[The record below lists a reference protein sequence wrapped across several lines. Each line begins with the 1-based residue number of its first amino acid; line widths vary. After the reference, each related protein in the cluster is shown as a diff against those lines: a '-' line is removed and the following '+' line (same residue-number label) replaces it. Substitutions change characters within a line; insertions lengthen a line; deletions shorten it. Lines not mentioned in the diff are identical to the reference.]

1 VVFFGKP
8 NFGIWDSTTTGIL
21 RTALA
26 EATRRALAGGI
37 YSDKDGTPTHDALA
51 KAISD
56 LAQKGER
63 DHQRLVQAALK
74 RLGASQHG

>member
-1 VVFFGKP
+1 MVLSTKP
-8 NFGIWDSTTTGIL
+8 NFGIWNSTTTEIL

-26 EATRRALAGGI
+26 EGGRRALAGGI
-37 YSDKDGTPTHDALA
+37 YVDKLGTPVHEALA

-63 DHQRLVQAALK
+63 DHQRLIQGASK
-74 RLGASQHG
+74 RLALVPHE